1 MKKILFSLTIL
12 FSTLLFTTDVNASSF
27 NANIVIEIHACN
39 GSFSGNATKWLI
51 WQSKATKN
59 ATIAT

>member
-1 MKKILFSLTIL
+1 MVVPSCMLSFS
-12 FSTLLFTTDVNASSF
+12 FNANIIIEIHASF

-51 WQSKATKN
+51 WQSKATKK